1 MVTITGI
8 FYCWRTQ
15 LRRGEDVND
24 SSRKHNTSDS
34 NNACRVYFA
43 VGVSESQPESLDVLP
58 DVEERV

>member
-1 MVTITGI
+1 MVTITGS

-24 SSRKHNTSDS
+24 SNRNHNNSDN
-34 NNACRVYFA
+34 NNACRIYSA

-58 DVEERV
+58 EVEETV